1 VKRSTTRLRWVLLA
15 VAMLAGAWGVRQW
28 QGAQLPP
35 AAPVASMAPAAG
47 NPPVQQALT
56 LKVQARF
63 NGEPLRLHD
72 VRYRTTAGD
81 LIGFTRLAF
90 LLTQVV
96 LVGADGQSVPVPGV
110 DVYIDLGA
118 GLTELRLPDVPP
130 GNYQRIRFNVGVESA
145 RNHADPSVFPARH
158 PLNPMVNGLHWDWNG
173 GYVFLALE
181 GRYELS
187 GKEPG
192 RLGGFVFHVAHDHNL
207 MAVDTTVDLT
217 VQPGTSE
224 AAVALEL
231 DLASLIDQALKTPL
245 SVALGSDRTHSSPE
259 DPLAQALARA
269 APSAFRS
276 RVLPTAGAAV
286 SQAAALGNP
295 AAPPT
300 APADRADR
308 APLTPVK
315 LAVPPGFPQPDL
327 PADNPLSKEGIR
339 LGRQLFFDPAL
350 SINRAQS
357 CASCHAPGSAFSD
370 QGKALSRG
378 AKRSLGTRNAMPL
391 FNLAWSHR
399 FTWDG
404 RRTRLRDQAMAPIS
418 DHLEMAL
425 PVDTL
430 VQRLNGQERY
440 RKDFVA
446 VFGEPRI
453 TAAQVG
459 LALEQFMLSL
469 VSVDSRFDR
478 ALRREAVLTEQE
490 KEGLRLFLS
499 EHDPARGVRGADC
512 FHCHGGP
519 LFTNGRFHNNGLD
532 LQFKD
537 RGRALVTGRPEDEGI
552 FKTPSLRNIALTGP
566 YMHDGRFKTLEQVVE
581 HYSSGTK
588 PSSTLDPNIAKHPN
602 QAGVDL
608 TADEKRALVAFLKTL
623 SDPGFGG
630 QAAR

>member
-1 VKRSTTRLRWVLLA
+1 
-15 VAMLAGAWGVRQW
+15 MLAGAWGVRQW
-28 QGAQLPP
+28 LSAQPP
-35 AAPVASMAPAAG
+35 PTAPTASMAAAAEK
-47 NPPVQQALT
+47 PTAQPALT
-56 LKVQARF
+56 LKVHALF

-72 VRYRTTAGD
+72 VRYRTAAGD

-96 LVGADGQSVPVPGV
+96 LVSADGKSVPVPGG
-110 DVYIDLGA
+110 DGYIDIGA
-118 GLTELRLPDVPP
+118 GLAELRLPDVPP
-130 GNYQRIRFNVGVESA
+130 GDYQRIRFNVGVESA

-192 RLGGFVFHVAHDHNL
+192 RLDGFVFHVAHDDNL
-207 MAVDTTVDLT
+207 MAVESAVDLA
-217 VQPGTSE
+217 VQPAASE
-224 AAVALEL
+224 PVVALEL
-231 DLASLIDQALKTPL
+231 DLATLLNQALKTPL
-245 SVALGSDRTHSSPE
+245 SVSLGSDRTHSSRE
-259 DPLAQALARA
+259 DKLAQALARA

-276 RVLPTAGAAV
+276 RVLPAAGA
-286 SQAAALGNP
+286 P
-295 AAPPT
+295 AAQAVAPGSPATPP
-300 APADRADR
+300 PAAVDRAGR
-308 APLTPVK
+308 VPLTPVK
-315 LAVPPGFPQPDL
+315 LSVPLGFPQPDL
-327 PADNPLSKEGIR
+327 PADNPLSEEGIR
-339 LGRQLFFDPAL
+339 LGRQLFFDPTL

-357 CASCHAPGSAFSD
+357 CASCHAPQSAFSD
-370 QGKALSRG
+370 QGQALSRG

-391 FNLAWSHR
+391 FNLAWSHS

-430 VQRLNGQERY
+430 VQRLEGQERY
-440 RKDFVA
+440 RKDFAA

-453 TAAQVG
+453 TSAQVG

-478 ALRREAVLTEQE
+478 ALRREVTLSEQE

-552 FKTPSLRNIALTGP
+552 FKTPSMRNIALTGP

-588 PSSTLDPNIAKHPN
+588 PSATLDPNIAKHPN

-608 TADEKRALVAFLKTL
+608 TADEKLALVAFLKTL
-623 SDPGFGG
+623 SDPGLAGK
-630 QAAR
+630 ASK